1 MNVAPIAI
9 LLIYKMVQNCMIQ
22 KYMQMM
28 QNWMSDDA
36 KMQLFVPSLHI
47 KLRAIA

>member
-9 LLIYKMVQNCMIQ
+9 LLIYKMVQNRMIQ

-28 QNWMSDDA
+28 Q
-36 KMQLFVPSLHI
+36 I
-47 KLRAIA
+47 

>member
-9 LLIYKMVQNCMIQ
+9 LLFYKMVQNCMIQ

-28 QNWMSDDA
+28 Q
-36 KMQLFVPSLHI
+36 I
-47 KLRAIA
+47 

>member
-9 LLIYKMVQNCMIQ
+9 LLIYKMMQNCMIQ

-28 QNWMSDDA
+28 Q
-36 KMQLFVPSLHI
+36 I
-47 KLRAIA
+47 

>member
-22 KYMQMM
+22 KIYA
-28 QNWMSDDA
+28 NDA
-36 KMQLFVPSLHI
+36 NLNE
-47 KLRAIA
+47 R